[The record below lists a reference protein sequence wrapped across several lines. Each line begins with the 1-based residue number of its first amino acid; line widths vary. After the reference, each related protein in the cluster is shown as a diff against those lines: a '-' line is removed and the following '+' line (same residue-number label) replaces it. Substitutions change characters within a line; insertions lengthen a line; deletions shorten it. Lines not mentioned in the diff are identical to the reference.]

1 MSCRLIRAA
10 LLAPAVLSAPALANT
25 VHVDPSKAS
34 AFHTVQSAID
44 AVATEGGTVLIAP
57 GTYREKLTVSAAN
70 VTLAGTGRRAEDV
83 VLVYGDSAMTAGGT
97 FKSATLTVT
106 GASFTMRNLTVSNDW
121 WLDRA
126 HAPSQAV
133 AVSLTGDAAVVSNV
147 RMLGHQDTLFVND
160 GQGGKETRAYFE
172 NCYIAGHVDFV
183 FGNAKAFFRKC
194 QLHGEA
200 HESVMYTAQSRNAP
214 DEDSAFVFE
223 DCHLTA
229 DPEAHDVSLGRPWRD
244 YASVVFLDPVIDTPL
259 APGAFTEW
267 TPGKTNKL
275 PTTRYALYAPS
286 GAGASGLTLAKE
298 VTWLD
303 AKGAQAW
310 RLETF
315 FGGDTRWIA
324 HAQKR

>member
-1 MSCRLIRAA
+1 MNYRLICAVLAAPA
-10 LLAPAVLSAPALANT
+10 LLGAPALART
-25 VHVDPSKAS
+25 VLVDPAKAG

-44 AVATEGGTVLIAP
+44 AVAAEGGTIRIAP
-57 GTYREKLTVSAAN
+57 GTYREKLAVSAAS
-70 VTLAGTGRRAEDV
+70 VTLAGTGRRPDDV

-106 GASFTMRNLTVSNDW
+106 GAAFTMRNLTVANDW
-121 WLDRA
+121 WLDPA

-160 GQGGKETRAYFE
+160 GQGGKATRAYFE

-223 DCHLTA
+223 DCRLTA
-229 DPEAHDVSLGRPWRD
+229 DPAARKVSLGRPWRD
-244 YASVVFLDPVIDTPL
+244 YASVVFLAPVLDTPL

-286 GAGASGLTLAKE
+286 GQGTSGLTLAKE
-298 VTWLD
+298 ATWLN
-303 AKGAQAW
+303 AGEAQNW
-310 RLETF
+310 RLDRF
-315 FGGDTRWIA
+315 FGNDLGWIRKGLA
-324 HAQKR
+324 R

>member
-1 MSCRLIRAA
+1 MNHKLICAA
-10 LLAPAVLSAPALANT
+10 LVAPAMLSAPAMART
-25 VHVDPSKAS
+25 VHVDPAKAG

-44 AVATEGGTVLIAP
+44 SVAAEGGKVLIAP

-70 VTLAGTGRRAEDV
+70 VTLAGTGRRPDDV

-97 FKSATLTVT
+97 FKSATLSVT
-106 GASFTMRNLTVSNDW
+106 GAAFTLRNLTVANDW
-121 WLDRA
+121 WLDPA

-133 AVSLTGDAAVVSNV
+133 AVSLTGDGAVVSNV

-223 DCHLTA
+223 DCRLTA
-229 DPEAHDVSLGRPWRD
+229 DPAARNVSLGRPWRD
-244 YASVVFLDPVIDTPL
+244 YASVVFLEPKVETPL

-267 TPGKTNKL
+267 TPGKTSKL
-275 PTTRYALYAPS
+275 PTTRYAIYAPS
-286 GAGASGLTLAKE
+286 GVGTAGLTLAKE
-298 VTWLD
+298 AAWLD
-303 AKGAQAW
+303 DKGAADW
-310 RLETF
+310 RLERF
-315 FGGDTRWIA
+315 FGTGTGWIA
-324 HAQKR
+324 HGLKR